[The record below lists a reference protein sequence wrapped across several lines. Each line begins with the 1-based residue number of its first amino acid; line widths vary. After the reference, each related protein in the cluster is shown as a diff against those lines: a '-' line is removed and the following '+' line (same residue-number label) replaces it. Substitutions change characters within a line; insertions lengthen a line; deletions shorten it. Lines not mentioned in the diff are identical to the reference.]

1 MRTGGKLAGQM
12 VTTGLS
18 GDERFTAKGRATRE
32 RILQAA
38 AQVIVEEGLSAL
50 SLDRVRQVASVSG
63 SQLSHYFTDKRAMM
77 RAVLE
82 RQMGLVLDFH
92 RQPALGGLDS
102 FDDFERWLDLTVR
115 QLRKIGYTGT
125 PTYHALA
132 GQLAKSDAATR
143 ETLAA
148 GYREWMALLEASFE
162 RMRDRGLLVTTARP
176 RELAMVFV
184 AGHQGAGMLTFAYR
198 QEWPLSDTFRF
209 MVNYLRL
216 FATDPAERVP
226 RPPQPIRDRRPWSIA
241 DDDAAQRFTRKGL
254 ATRARIID
262 GAADLMFRNGVS
274 STSLDDVRREV
285 GVSGSQLTHY
295 FADKLDLIRQVVA
308 ARVAEVTAQPELAGL
323 HSVEGLRAWA
333 KACGRQV
340 ETVYLRGGCIYG
352 SLTAELLEQRDVLDD
367 LAAGYD
373 RWLQLFLDGIDAMC
387 RNGEL
392 GEGVEPRHLAV
403 ALLAAHQ
410 GGTMVAFAMADRE
423 PVDVTVGAAVEYVAS
438 FAAVQAR

>member
-1 MRTGGKLAGQM
+1 M

-18 GDERFTAKGRATRE
+18 DGERFTAKGRATRE

-38 AQVIVEEGLSAL
+38 AQVILEEGLSAL

-63 SQLSHYFTDKRAMM
+63 SQLSHYFTDKRALV

-102 FDDFERWLDLTVR
+102 FDDFERWLNLTVR

-162 RMRDRGLLVTTARP
+162 RMRDRGLLVATARP

-184 AGHQGAGMLTFAYR
+184 AGHQGAGMLTFTYR

-226 RPPQPIRDRRPWSIA
+226 RPPRPVRDRRARSVA
-241 DDDAAQRFTRKGL
+241 NDDAAQRFTRKGL
-254 ATRARIID
+254 ATRTRIID
-262 GAADLMFRNGVS
+262 GAADLMFRNGVL

-295 FADKLDLIRQVVA
+295 FADKSDLIRQVVA
-308 ARVAEVTAQPELAGL
+308 ARAAEATAQPELAGL
-323 HSVEGLRAWA
+323 DSIDALREWA
-333 KACGRQV
+333 KACGRQA

-352 SLTAELLEQRDVLDD
+352 SLTGELLEQRDVLDD

-373 RWLQLFLDGIDAMC
+373 RWLQLFRDGVDVMC

-410 GGTMVAFAMADRE
+410 GGTMVAFAMGDRE

-438 FAAVQAR
+438 FAASQAR